1 MGKKVPETVATF
13 GALAIALGLQLA
25 DPVRALQK
33 WHERGMPGRPGS
45 RGKADGEWNVA
56 ECRAWIETHVRQ
68 SEESELDSPA
78 LKRELLR
85 LDLEIKLDERREQ
98 LGRLADVDEVGRFNE
113 QAVNDARAILEAI
126 PDEVVR
132 ALPEEIADQ
141 VRALIHRR
149 VEQLVRDACDHVARQ
164 VEGDDDLV
172 DDRADKPSTPPTKKQ
187 DRARVA
193 AKGKRRPGGVGRDK
207 GKAERTGGRKGSV
220 RSGKPAVVA
229 RTAARR
235 R

>member
-1 MGKKVPETVATF
+1 MGKKVPQTVATF
-13 GALAIALGLQLA
+13 GALATALGLQLA

-45 RGKADGEWNVA
+45 RGKADGAWNVA

-98 LGRLADVDEVGRFNE
+98 LGRLADVDAVGRFNE

-164 VEGDDDLV
+164 VEGDDDLA
-172 DDRADKPSTPPTKKQ
+172 DEPADKPSTPPTEKK

-193 AKGKRRPGGVGRDK
+193 AKGKRRSGGVGRGK
-207 GKAERTGGRKGSV
+207 GKAQRAGGGKRSV
-220 RSGKPAVVA
+220 RSRKPAVVA
-229 RTAARR
+229 RTATRR